1 MPPRKSST
9 RSRSSQGDHLGP
21 VGDREL
27 RLLIREMLRESL
39 RDPKFSGSDPNVES
53 MTMDFARLVDAV
65 AAKMGLEKQPVI
77 TSALRGPERQAKAM
91 YDIWRGHGPEYLI
104 SLYGEICKSCD
115 NPGAGEAA
123 KELVDLWVR
132 SFPGAETGKEKSAG
146 AVSKGIFS
154 RVISKASRTVG
165 EFTGNLPPSQMP
177 PDVAK
182 KAASIVARRPIS
194 AHQRGAALDYGTN
207 SNNKT
212 DIEQILIHI
221 RNNGYASFETI
232 DETSGPGPHIHVTV
246 NGIEPAGYAFLQRE
260 MQSESRINY
269 KSSKSS
275 TRVHD

>member
-9 RSRSSQGDHLGP
+9 RFRSSQGSHLGP
-21 VGDREL
+21 AGDREL

-53 MTMDFARLVDAV
+53 MTMEFARLVDAV

-77 TSALRGPERQAKAM
+77 TSALRGPERQSKAM

-123 KELVDLWVR
+123 RELVDLWTR
-132 SFPGAETGKEKSAG
+132 SFPGAKTGSEKASG
-146 AVSKGIFS
+146 AVKKDIFS
-154 RVISKASRTVG
+154 RAISKASRTIG
-165 EFTGNLPPSQMP
+165 EFTGKLPPSEMP

-182 KAASIVARRPIS
+182 EAASIVARRPIS

-221 RNNGYASFETI
+221 RNNGYADFETI

-246 NGIEPAGYAFLQRE
+246 KSVNDKGREFLQRE
-260 MQSESRINY
+260 MQSERRKILN
-269 KSSKSS
+269 
-275 TRVHD
+275 RN